1 MRFRDRVAI
10 ITGAASG
17 MGLLSAQQLA
27 GEGAKVV
34 LTDVNPE
41 AVEAAAAGI
50 RQAGGQAIGLQVDV
64 RCYEQIE
71 ASVTKAVE
79 TYGSVDILINCA
91 GGCSSRIFKR
101 SEPFHELPIEVIQ
114 WGMDVN
120 FKGPVLFAR
129 AVLGQMMKQKRGVI
143 INLGSVEGVT
153 GTKAVDYGSS
163 KTGMMGLTKCL
174 AVYGAEHGIRSCC
187 VSPGP
192 VLTRPGMA
200 NMWTRLGRAAEP
212 AEVTKLILYLCSD
225 DAAFITGS
233 NHTIDGGR
241 SVGVRDK

>member
-1 MRFRDRVAI
+1 MRFQDRVAI
-10 ITGAASG
+10 ITGAGSG
-17 MGLLSAQQLA
+17 MGLLASQQLA

-34 LTDVNPE
+34 LTDVNLE
-41 AVEAAAAGI
+41 AVETAAAGI
-50 RQAGGQAIGLQVDV
+50 REAGGQAIGIQVDV
-64 RCYEQIE
+64 RCYDQI
-71 ASVTKAVE
+71 KAAVDQTVA
-79 TYGSVDILINCA
+79 TYGSVDILINFA
-91 GGCSSRIFKR
+91 GGCSSRVHKR
-101 SEPFHELPIEVIQ
+101 SEPFHELPVEVIQ

-120 FKGPVLFAR
+120 FKGPVLFSH
-129 AVLGQMMKQKRGVI
+129 AVLGQMIKQKRGVI

-200 NMWTRLGRAAEP
+200 NMWTRMGRAAEP
-212 AEVTKLILYLCSD
+212 SEVTKLILYLCSD
-225 DAAFITGS
+225 DAAFISGS
-233 NHTIDGGR
+233 NHTIDGAR
-241 SVGVRDK
+241 SVGVR